1 MGVKISGV
9 ERHSPAAK
17 AGLQVGETLLQIDS
31 NEIEDVLDYR
41 FYMTAERLTL
51 LVQSPDGEKRRVR
64 IRKGEYEDL
73 GLDFETYLMDEQRS
87 CRNKCVFCFIDQMP
101 PGMRETLYFK
111 DDDAR
116 MSFLYGNYITLTNL
130 SEHDIERTIRMKI
143 SPINISVHT
152 TNPELR
158 CRMMNNRF
166 AGKALDI
173 MQRLAN
179 AGIAMNAQLVL
190 CPGLNDGEELKRS
203 LRDLLKLAPT
213 LKTISCVPVGLT
225 KYRDNLYPLRPYTK
239 GEAAATIDLIDSF
252 GDQALEAF
260 GDRICYASDEF
271 YLLAGRKLPAPAFY
285 GDFNQLENGVGMLTL
300 QRQQFE
306 MALEDFE
313 PDDKPRS
320 LSIVTGLAAA
330 PQIKELVSLAEKR
343 WPGLHCTVYPVVNDF
358 FGHNITVA
366 GLITGRD
373 MIAQLKGKDLGERLL
388 FPDVMLR
395 FHTDVFLDDI
405 TQSQIEDELG
415 VPMVPVQ
422 ADDGYELLRN
432 MIEEPN

>member
-51 LVQSPDGEKRRVR
+51 LIQSPDGEKRRVR

-225 KYRDNLYPLRPYTK
+225 KYRDNLYPLRPFTK
-239 GEAAATIDLIDSF
+239 EEAAATIDLIDSF

-320 LSIVTGLAAA
+320 LSVVTGLAAA

>member
-51 LVQSPDGEKRRVR
+51 LIQSPDGEKRRVR

-213 LKTISCVPVGLT
+213 LKTISCIPVGLT

-239 GEAAATIDLIDSF
+239 DEAAATIDLIDSF

-320 LSIVTGLAAA
+320 LSVVTGLAAA

-373 MIAQLKGKDLGERLL
+373 MIAQLKGKDLGEWLL

>member
-9 ERHSPAAK
+9 ERHSPAAR
-17 AGLQVGETLLQIDS
+17 AGVKVGETLLQIDS

-41 FYMTAERLTL
+41 FYMTNERLTL
-51 LVQSPDGEKRRVR
+51 LLQAPDGEKRRVK

-87 CRNKCVFCFIDQMP
+87 CHNKCVFCFIDQMP
-101 PGMRETLYFK
+101 PGMRDTLYFK

-130 SEHDIERTIRMKI
+130 SEHDIQRTIRMKI

-166 AGKALDI
+166 AGKALEVMKRFAD
-173 MQRLAN
+173 

-190 CPGLNDGEELKRS
+190 CPELNDGEELKRS
-203 LRDLLKLAPT
+203 LTDLLKLAPA
-213 LKTISCVPVGLT
+213 LKTVSCVPVGLT
-225 KYRDNLYPLRPYTK
+225 RYRDGLYPLRPYTK
-239 GEAAATIDLIDSF
+239 DEAAKVIDIIDSF
-252 GDQALEAF
+252 GNRALPVW

-271 YLLAGRKLPAPAFY
+271 YLLAGRALPGSAFY

-306 MALEDFE
+306 EALEDFE
-313 PDDKPRS
+313 PDDKPRK
-320 LSIVTGLAAA
+320 LSIVTGVLAA
-330 PQIKELVSLAEKR
+330 PQLKKLVAMAKKR
-343 WPGLHCTVYPVVNDF
+343 WPGLSCTVFPVINDF
-358 FGHNITVA
+358 FGHDITVA
-366 GLITGRD
+366 GLITGQD

-395 FHTDVFLDDI
+395 FHSDVFLDDV
-405 TQSQIEDELG
+405 TQQQIEGELG

-432 MIEEPN
+432 LLQET

>member
-239 GEAAATIDLIDSF
+239 DEAAATIDLIDSF

-285 GDFNQLENGVGMLTL
+285 GDFNHLENGVGMLTL
-300 QRQQFE
+300 
-306 MALEDFE
+306 
-313 PDDKPRS
+313 K
-320 LSIVTGLAAA
+320 
-330 PQIKELVSLAEKR
+330 
-343 WPGLHCTVYPVVNDF
+343 
-358 FGHNITVA
+358 
-366 GLITGRD
+366 
-373 MIAQLKGKDLGERLL
+373 
-388 FPDVMLR
+388 
-395 FHTDVFLDDI
+395 
-405 TQSQIEDELG
+405 
-415 VPMVPVQ
+415 
-422 ADDGYELLRN
+422 
-432 MIEEPN
+432 

>member
-17 AGLQVGETLLQIDS
+17 AGVQVGETLLQIDE

-51 LVQSPDGEKRRVR
+51 LLRSPDGEERRVK
-64 IRKGEYEDL
+64 IRKDEYDDL

-130 SEHDIERTIRMKI
+130 SEHDIARTIRMKI

-166 AGKALDI
+166 AGKVLEI
-173 MQRLAN
+173 MQRFSD

-203 LRDLLKLAPT
+203 LHDLLKLAPA

-225 KYRDNLYPLRPYTK
+225 RYRDGLYPLRTYTRE
-239 GEAAATIDLIDSF
+239 EAAEAIDLIDSF
-252 GDQALEAF
+252 GDEALKAF

-271 YLLAGRKLPAPAFY
+271 YLLAGRELPGPEFY

-306 MALEDFE
+306 AALEDFE
-313 PDDKPRS
+313 PDRKERR
-320 LSIVTGLAAA
+320 LSIVTGTLAA
-330 PQIKELVSLAEKR
+330 PQIKDLVALAKTR
-343 WPGLHCTVYPVVNDF
+343 WPNLHCTVYPIVNDF
-358 FGHNITVA
+358 FGHTITVA
-366 GLITGRD
+366 GLITGQD
-373 MIAQLKGKDLGERLL
+373 MIAQLKGRDLGERLL

-405 TQSQIEDELG
+405 TQGQIEEALG
-415 VPMVPVQ
+415 VPMVSVQ

-432 MIEEPN
+432 ILGE

>member
-9 ERHSPAAK
+9 ECHSPAAK

-51 LVQSPDGEKRRVR
+51 LIQSPDGEKRRVR

-225 KYRDNLYPLRPYTK
+225 KYRDNLYPLRPFTK
-239 GEAAATIDLIDSF
+239 EEAAATIDLIDSF

-320 LSIVTGLAAA
+320 LSVVTGLAAA
-330 PQIKELVSLAEKR
+330 TQIKELVSLAENR
-343 WPGLHCTVYPVVNDF
+343 WPGLHCTVYPIVNDF

-432 MIEEPN
+432 ILGEEY